1 MLGFRAKDPEMRKRF
16 FRLYHDYV
24 GKTLFARLQFIIQT
38 QDWEA
43 VSDVFWLKQGLDLI
57 LAILVENEPISLA
70 SNSARLTPLTIV
82 GPVPD
87 RIIMPQQ
94 VPDAHESL
102 DGTSL
107 SFDSLTTRHS
117 QFLNEAS
124 KLVVNTILNFH
135 RGRLIWMGLYFYLTL
150 LPVSLAR
157 NLCLECNPC

>member
-1 MLGFRAKDPEMRKRF
+1 LASRQEYFNKVERQHMLGFRAKDPEMRKRF

-57 LAILVENEPISLA
+57 LAILVENEPITLA
-70 SNSARLTPLTIV
+70 SNSARLPPLTV
-82 GPVPD
+82 AGPVPD

-124 KLVVNTILNFH
+124 KLVVNT
-135 RGRLIWMGLYFYLTL
+135 RL
-150 LPVSLAR
+150 LPFMVLG
-157 NLCLECNPC
+157 